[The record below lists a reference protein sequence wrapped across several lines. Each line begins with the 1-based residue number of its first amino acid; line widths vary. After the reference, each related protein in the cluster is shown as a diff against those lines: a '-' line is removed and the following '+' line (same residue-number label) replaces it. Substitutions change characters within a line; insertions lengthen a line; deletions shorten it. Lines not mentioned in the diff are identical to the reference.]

1 MAQSP
6 VQGAFQQDIGT
17 MLQRRGQIPG
27 EIKAKQ
33 EELAQTTERGMA
45 DIRGT
50 EKMLGEAVT
59 GVQERYAGGVRSA
72 QEEAGRSMR
81 DVAFEPT
88 RENLPEL
95 TQLFGML
102 TAATF
107 LAGGKGRQSGMGALA
122 AMTGAMEG
130 YRKGQKEVFNNE
142 LKEFDKRIREVQAH
156 NQNVRNKLNDALTTL
171 KTDREAGMAKLKGLE
186 MEIAGSQAQL
196 KLRRGDIQ
204 GVVKSL
210 QEEQKAVSQ
219 ALGKAADMEQRA
231 ARDAQ
236 RYAAEQAR
244 LQQGERRLGL
254 LEAKAAG
261 AGAAEGGKK
270 IKMTTGPE
278 NRFRGATE
286 SLIAINNIADKLKD
300 PAVAKAFDDSRL
312 FRTLLESPTELF
324 PIQRYIG
331 TSIFQSLPPAA
342 RELFTEIAMARND
355 YFRQISGQAVTG
367 SEGARNFFAT
377 VAPTDT
383 SEVILNKI
391 DTLRPKFV
399 RSLEDT
405 IEGYEL
411 PQSVISRTRAL
422 IDQSKTQQQQ
432 VPNFSTV
439 AEAEAANLPKG
450 TRIMINGRAAT
461 VE

>member
-6 VQGAFQQDIGT
+6 IQQAFTQDIGS
-17 MLQRRGQIPG
+17 MLSRRGQIPG
-27 EIKAKQ
+27 EIKVKQ

-45 DIRGT
+45 DIRGA
-50 EKMLGEAVT
+50 EQMLSEAVG
-59 GVQERYAGGVRSA
+59 GVQEKYAGGVRSA

-88 RENLPEL
+88 RENMPEL

-130 YRKGQKEVFNNE
+130 YRKGQKEVYNNE
-142 LKEFDKRIREVQAH
+142 LREFDKRIREVQAH

-210 QEEQKAVSQ
+210 AEEQKAVTQ
-219 ALGKAADMEQRA
+219 ALGKAYDMEQRA

-236 RYAAEQAR
+236 RYQMEQAR

-254 LEAKAAG
+254 LEDKADG
-261 AGAAEGGKK
+261 GKGGKK

-278 NRFRGATE
+278 NRFTGATD
-286 SLIAINNIADKLKD
+286 SLIAINEIADKLKD
-300 PAVAKAFDDSRL
+300 PAVAKAFDESRL

-324 PIQRYIG
+324 PVQRYIR
-331 TSIFQSLPPAA
+331 TSVFQALPPAA
-342 RELFTEIAMARND
+342 RDLFTQIAMARND

-377 VAPTDT
+377 VSPSDT
-383 SEVILNKI
+383 SEILLSKI

-399 RSLEDT
+399 RRLEDT
-405 IEGYEL
+405 VEGYEL
-411 PQSVISRTRAL
+411 PQPVVDRTRRL
-422 IDQSKTQQQQ
+422 IKESRSKGTQVQ
-432 VPNFSTV
+432 NFDSV
-439 AEAEAANLPKG
+439 AAAEAANLPKG
-450 TRIMINGRAAT
+450 TRITINGRAAT

>member
-6 VQGAFQQDIGT
+6 IQQGFAQDIGT
-17 MLQRRGQIPG
+17 MLSRRGQIPG

-45 DIRGT
+45 DIRGA
-50 EKMLGEAVT
+50 EQMLSEAVG

-122 AMTGAMEG
+122 AITGAMEG
-130 YRKGQKEVFNNE
+130 YRKGQKEVYNNE
-142 LKEFDKRIREVQAH
+142 LREFDKRIREVQAH

-210 QEEQKAVSQ
+210 AEEQKAVTQ
-219 ALGKAADMEQRA
+219 ALGKAYDMEQRA
-231 ARDAQ
+231 ARDVQ
-236 RYAAEQAR
+236 RYQMEQAR
-244 LQQGERRLGL
+244 LQQGERRLQL
-254 LEAKAAG
+254 AEEAG
-261 AGAAEGGKK
+261 ARKSQATGEGKPPPKEIVNSNSLRNTLIPKLEKAIPVLDRLNKEGKWSKLTSLLGVDSRIAEYEFRNDPEAVDLILTLAYFRSKEFETAGKALTRNEDK
-270 IKMTTGPE
+270 ILAPIVRGD
-278 NRFRGATE
+278 FRAYEGLRNAMVRSKDTLKAEQKGFEKLYPAIKNYNEALRGETE
-286 SLIAINNIADKLKD
+286 
-300 PAVAKAFDDSRL
+300 AVAPQTQTTPQRAYMGTR
-312 FRTLLESPTELF
+312 
-324 PIQRYIG
+324 PIIVENGKWVY
-331 TSIFQSLPPAA
+331 
-342 RELFTEIAMARND
+342 
-355 YFRQISGQAVTG
+355 
-367 SEGARNFFAT
+367 
-377 VAPTDT
+377 
-383 SEVILNKI
+383 
-391 DTLRPKFV
+391 
-399 RSLEDT
+399 EDT
-405 IEGYEL
+405 KEE
-411 PQSVISRTRAL
+411 V
-422 IDQSKTQQQQ
+422 K
-432 VPNFSTV
+432 
-439 AEAEAANLPKG
+439 
-450 TRIMINGRAAT
+450 
-461 VE
+461 